1 MPGLHAGTRQPLAEL
16 IRKPI
21 GTEIGEPVRSGG
33 NIMVLKIGA
42 SAIALLLMS
51 SIAIAQQQSNA
62 VRVRGTIESKD
73 HQTLNV
79 KAPSGE
85 TLKVKL
91 ADNAPVRAVVKAPL
105 SDVRTGSFVGV
116 TAMPQPDGTQKA
128 LEVHIFPEAMRGTG
142 EGHRPWDL
150 MPNSTMTNATVASEV
165 VSSNGKTLVL
175 KYRDGEKTFEVSPD
189 VPVVT
194 FAPATEADLKPGEKV
209 FSAAANKLPDGTIVA
224 SNITVGRNGIGPP
237 M

>member
-1 MPGLHAGTRQPLAEL
+1 
-16 IRKPI
+16 
-21 GTEIGEPVRSGG
+21 
-33 NIMVLKIGA
+33 MVLKIGA
-42 SAIALLLMS
+42 SAMALLLMS

-79 KAPSGE
+79 KARGGE

-91 ADNAPVRAVVKAPL
+91 ADNAPVRTVVKAPL

-175 KYRDGEKTFEVSPD
+175 KYKDGEKTFEVSPD

-194 FAPATEADLKPGEKV
+194 FAPATEADLQPGEKV